1 MKTLKEQLKD
11 WGNKLQEQY
20 PECTILTNDPENPGY
35 IDGLLQ
41 FQDPYHPD
49 IPECNILNWDYIQI
63 LDIHLDIPTTYPNP
77 SYSSCWSFAFYI
89 PNPKHDPDLI
99 LDCLYALKD
108 LLDDDSIAMDHR
120 ILLDSGYIMI
130 QIEC

>member
-1 MKTLKEQLKD
+1 MKTFKEQLKD
-11 WGNKLQEQY
+11 WGNKLQAQH